1 MIKINI
7 LLVLGEP
14 INNNPNSKQN
24 VLTNDKTTVD
34 TKNQIIEGM
43 QYMQNLPVTDP
54 LGELLINVGVL
65 IEQISES
72 FRSIDLL

>member
-1 MIKINI
+1 M
-7 LLVLGEP
+7 
-14 INNNPNSKQN
+14 
-24 VLTNDKTTVD
+24 LTNDKTTVD